1 MSHDRN
7 AALYIRFQK
16 VLGAFSIQ
24 GTDPYSVFHI
34 EARNWVMENKVL
46 WIVIL
51 EILLPVLSAFG
62 KEVAEGENISLAR
75 LDVVWLYRMLIRH
88 DFVFVHVGEKLD
100 SLGTEIDVRK
110 ISVDHI
116 DRDVDPPHSG
126 FLCCL
131 ALNQSFKGIVVLLLA
146 SPGLSEIFS
155 RHFALFYHWERIHCG
170 DHIIQA
176 KKRTMDLRL
185 LIYGFVYRCDFL
197 VNAFNYFV
205 QVMDRF

>member
-16 VLGAFSIQ
+16 VLGAFSNQ

-34 EARNWVMENKVL
+34 EARNWVIENKVL

-51 EILLPVLSAFG
+51 AILLPVLSAFG

-75 LDVVWLYRMLIRH
+75 LDVVWLYRILIRH
-88 DFVFVHVGEKLD
+88 DFVFVHVGEKLE

-116 DRDVDPPHSG
+116 DRDVDPPFWLHVLPCSEPE
-126 FLCCL
+126 L
-131 ALNQSFKGIVVLLLA
+131 KGIVVLLLA

-176 KKRTMDLRL
+176 KNRTMDLRL
-185 LIYGFVYRCDFL
+185 LIYGFVYRCDFP